1 MNSCRVS
8 SKVCYPC
15 RTQRCESG
23 ETWAECARLGERLCL
38 SEKKRELIGTSY
50 GAAET
55 EKSSVCLGG
64 LFTLRVDILH
74 KPGDKVKGKLMHK
87 CYHNNFLPHAFC
99 DGVFN
104 MGTLSKQ
111 FSEKAI
117 VQRNRLSLLS
127 YGKILYLITIF

>member
-1 MNSCRVS
+1 
-8 SKVCYPC
+8 
-15 RTQRCESG
+15 
-23 ETWAECARLGERLCL
+23 
-38 SEKKRELIGTSY
+38 
-50 GAAET
+50 
-55 EKSSVCLGG
+55 
-64 LFTLRVDILH
+64 
-74 KPGDKVKGKLMHK
+74 MHK

-127 YGKILYLITIF
+127 YGKIFIPNHYFLKRFYKPFLIKDLSSFFISVLKLYSL